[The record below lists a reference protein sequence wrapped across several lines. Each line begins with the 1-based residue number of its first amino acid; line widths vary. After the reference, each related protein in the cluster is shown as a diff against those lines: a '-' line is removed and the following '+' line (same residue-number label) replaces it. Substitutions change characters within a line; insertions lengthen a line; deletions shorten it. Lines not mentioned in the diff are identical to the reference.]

1 MTRDSGIWQDVAG
14 CSRYT
19 VYSAAYVIRRICKAV
34 ESTTIQ
40 SLRKFRIKF
49 RIKHFDFVTTLYI
62 FVHLGALCFMMFIYF
77 ILPSCDEADYF
88 YVVQSGSFQVSKTEA
103 AASAEKILGWD
114 ARDARDAP
122 AEDFKHVQPM
132 V

>member
-1 MTRDSGIWQDVAG
+1 
-14 CSRYT
+14 
-19 VYSAAYVIRRICKAV
+19 
-34 ESTTIQ
+34 
-40 SLRKFRIKF
+40 
-49 RIKHFDFVTTLYI
+49 
-62 FVHLGALCFMMFIYF
+62 MMFIYF

-88 YVVQSGSFQVSKTEA
+88 YVVQSSSFQVSKTEA